1 MNLHDQIKGVIYG
14 QAFGDALG
22 LGTEFMSKE
31 QVKYHYPQGL
41 GQVNQIIEDA
51 HRSRWQKGEWTDDTD
66 QMLCIFD
73 SLLAHR
79 KLHLLDIADRLY
91 QWAQSGG
98 MGIGNTVASVVF
110 APGFKENPRQVSRLA
125 WEASGK
131 NNAANGA
138 VMRTSILG
146 VWDYQDLER
155 VAHHA
160 EEVCK
165 LTHFDPRCVASC
177 RIVCALIALM
187 LQGDCGDEKLV
198 ARVCQPYAEAD
209 HRVKD
214 YVDKAFEPAIEK
226 LELGASHS
234 IGYTLKA
241 LGAGLWAMIH
251 AMSYEE
257 GILAVVHEG
266 GDADTNASVAG
277 ALLGAKFGYSGIPSA
292 WTESLLHRDA
302 LDSRIVRLMETIE
315 NK

>member
-1 MNLHDQIKGVIYG
+1 MNLTDQIKGVIYG

-41 GQVNQIIEDA
+41 GQVDQIIEDA

-79 KLHLLDIADRLY
+79 KLHLLDIADRFY
-91 QWAQSGG
+91 QWAHSGDVD
-98 MGIGNTVASVVF
+98 IGNTVASVVF
-110 APGFKENPRQVSRLA
+110 ASGFRDNPQQVSRLV
-125 WEASGK
+125 WENSGK

-146 VWDYQDLER
+146 AWDYQNLDM
-155 VAHHA
+155 VAYHA
-160 EEVCK
+160 EKVCK
-165 LTHFDPRCVASC
+165 ITHFDPRCIASC

-187 LQGDCGDEKLV
+187 LQGEPGDEKLV
-198 ARVCQPYAEAD
+198 ARVCQPYMEAD

-214 YVDKAFEPAIEK
+214 YVDRAFDPAIEK

-241 LGAGLWAMIH
+241 LGAGLWGVIH
-251 AMSYEE
+251 AKSYEE
-257 GILAVVHEG
+257 GILAIVHEG

-277 ALLGAKFGYSGIPSA
+277 ALLGAKFGYSGIPRVWA
-292 WTESLLHRDA
+292 ESLLHREA
-302 LDSRIVRLMETIE
+302 LDKRIARLMEILI
-315 NK
+315 